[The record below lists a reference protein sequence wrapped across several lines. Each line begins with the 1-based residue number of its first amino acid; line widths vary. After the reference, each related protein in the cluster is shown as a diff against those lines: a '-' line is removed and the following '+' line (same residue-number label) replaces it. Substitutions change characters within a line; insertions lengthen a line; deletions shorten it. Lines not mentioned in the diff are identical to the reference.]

1 MEGVTI
7 LNEFI
12 YEGAILQPWFA
23 IGISCSAGGII
34 CLVFSLLIDNIPVK
48 RYKYVTVI
56 AVLVCLFGI
65 GICIGIWA
73 PREQIPR
80 YQVIISDE
88 VNFNNFNDC
97 YKIIKQEGL
106 IYTVEE
112 RES

>member
-12 YEGAILQPWFA
+12 YKGAILQPWFA
-23 IGISCSAGGII
+23 IGISCSIGGI
-34 CLVFSLLIDNIPVK
+34 LYLLIDDILGK
-48 RYKYVTVI
+48 WYKYITVI
-56 AVLVCLFGI
+56 AVLIYLFGM
-65 GICIGIWA
+65 CTVVWA

-88 VNFNNFNDC
+88 VNFNDFNDY
-97 YKIIKQEGL
+97 YKIIEQEGL

>member
-23 IGISCSAGGII
+23 IGISCSIGGII
-34 CLVFSLLIDNIPVK
+34 CLVFSPLIDDILGK
-48 RYKYVTVI
+48 WYKYVTVI
-56 AVLVCLFGI
+56 VALICLFGI
-65 GICIGIWA
+65 CICVWA

-80 YQVIISDE
+80 YQVIVSDE
-88 VNFNNFNDC
+88 VSFNDFNDY
-97 YKIIKQEGL
+97 YKIIEQVGL
-106 IYTVEE
+106 IYTVEK

>member
-12 YEGAILQPWFA
+12 YEGAILQPWLA
-23 IGISCSAGGII
+23 IGISCSIGGIL
-34 CLVFSLLIDNIPVK
+34 CLLLSPLIDDILGK
-48 RYKYVTVI
+48 WYKYVTVI
-56 AVLVCLFGI
+56 IALICLFGI
-65 GICIGIWA
+65 CICVWA

>member
-12 YEGAILQPWFA
+12 YEGAILQPWLV
-23 IGISCSAGGII
+23 IGLSCSIGGII
-34 CLVFSLLIDNIPVK
+34 WLLFSPLIDDILGK
-48 RYKYVTVI
+48 WYKYITVI
-56 AVLVCLFGI
+56 AVLISLFGVSTVV
-65 GICIGIWA
+65 WA

-106 IYTVEE
+106 IYTVEK

>member
-12 YEGAILQPWFA
+12 YKGTILQPWFA
-23 IGISCSAGGII
+23 IGISCSIGGII
-34 CLVFSLLIDNIPVK
+34 CLLIDDILGK
-48 RYKYVTVI
+48 WYKYVTVI
-56 AVLVCLFGI
+56 AALICLFGI
-65 GICIGIWA
+65 CICVWA

>member
-12 YEGAILQPWFA
+12 YEGTILQPWFA
-23 IGISCSAGGII
+23 IGISCSFCGII
-34 CLVFSLLIDNIPVK
+34 FLLFSPLIDDILGKWYN
-48 RYKYVTVI
+48 YLTGI
-56 AVLVCLFGI
+56 AILICLFGI
-65 GICIGIWA
+65 CTIICA

-88 VNFNNFNDC
+88 VNFNNFNDY
-97 YKIIKQEGL
+97 YKIIEQEGL

>member
-12 YEGAILQPWFA
+12 YEGTVLQPWLV
-23 IGISCSAGGII
+23 IGISCSIGGII
-34 CLVFSLLIDNIPVK
+34 WLPFSLLIDDILGK
-48 RYKYVTVI
+48 WYKYVTVI
-56 AVLVCLFGI
+56 AALIYLF

-80 YQVIISDE
+80 YQVIVSDE

>member
-12 YEGAILQPWFA
+12 YKGAILQPWFA
-23 IGISCSAGGII
+23 IGISCSIGGII
-34 CLVFSLLIDNIPVK
+34 CLFFSPFIDDILGK
-48 RYKYVTVI
+48 WYKYVTVI
-56 AVLVCLFGI
+56 AILVCLF

-73 PREQIPR
+73 PRKQIPR
-80 YQVIISDE
+80 YQVIVSDE

>member
-12 YEGAILQPWFA
+12 HEGVILQPWLA
-23 IGISCSAGGII
+23 IGISCSIGGII
-34 CLVFSLLIDNIPVK
+34 CIFFIPLIDNILEK
-48 RYKYVTVI
+48 WYKYITVI
-56 AVLVCLFGI
+56 GILICLFGM
-65 GICIGIWA
+65 CIVVCA

-80 YQVIISDE
+80 YKVIVSDE
-88 VNFNNFNDC
+88 VNFNNFNDH

>member
-12 YEGAILQPWFA
+12 YKGAILQPWFS
-23 IGISCSAGGII
+23 IGISCSIGGII
-34 CLVFSLLIDNIPVK
+34 YLLFSPLIDDILGK
-48 RYKYVTVI
+48 WYKYVTVI
-56 AVLVCLFGI
+56 AALICLFGI
-65 GICIGIWA
+65 CICVWA

-80 YQVIISDE
+80 YQVIVSDE

>member
-1 MEGVTI
+1 MEGVTV

-12 YEGAILQPWFA
+12 YEGVVLQPWLA
-23 IGISCSAGGII
+23 ISISCSIGGIA
-34 CLVFSLLIDNIPVK
+34 CLVFSSFMDKFLGK
-48 RYKYVTVI
+48 WYKDIAVI
-56 AVLVCLFGI
+56 AMLIFLFGM
-65 GICIGIWA
+65 CIGAWA
-73 PREQIPR
+73 PREQTPR

-112 RES
+112 RKS

>member
-12 YEGAILQPWFA
+12 YKGAILQPWFA
-23 IGISCSAGGII
+23 IGISCSIGGIL
-34 CLVFSLLIDNIPVK
+34 CLLFSQFIDMILGK
-48 RYKYVTVI
+48 WYKYVTVI
-56 AVLVCLFGI
+56 AALVCLFGI
-65 GICIGIWA
+65 CIGILA

>member
-7 LNEFI
+7 LNKFI
-12 YEGAILQPWFA
+12 YEGAILQPWLV
-23 IGISCSAGGII
+23 IGLSCSIGGII
-34 CLVFSLLIDNIPVK
+34 WLLFSPLIDDILGK
-48 RYKYVTVI
+48 WYKYITVI
-56 AVLVCLFGI
+56 AVLICLFGM
-65 GICIGIWA
+65 CTVVLA

-80 YQVIISDE
+80 YQVIVSDE

>member
-12 YEGAILQPWFA
+12 YEGAILQPWLV
-23 IGISCSAGGII
+23 IGLSCSIGGII
-34 CLVFSLLIDNIPVK
+34 WLLFSPLIDDILGK
-48 RYKYVTVI
+48 WYKYITVI
-56 AVLVCLFGI
+56 AVLICLFGV
-65 GICIGIWA
+65 CTVVWA

-106 IYTVEE
+106 IYTVEK